1 VVVGA
6 SVVGGSILI
15 VGCRQAVFRVLSF
28 VLFLL
33 LCSLGLEFVA
43 LVGSLN
49 W

>member
-1 VVVGA
+1 VVGG

-33 LCSLGLEFVA
+33 RCSLDWRLWFL
-43 LVGSLN
+43 LVR
-49 W
+49 